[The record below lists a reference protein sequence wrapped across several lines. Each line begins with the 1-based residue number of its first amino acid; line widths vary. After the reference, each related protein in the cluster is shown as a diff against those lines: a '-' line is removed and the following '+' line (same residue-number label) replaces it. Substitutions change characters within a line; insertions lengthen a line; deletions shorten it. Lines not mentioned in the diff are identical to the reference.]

1 MSESI
6 IVALITGGVSL
17 FGTIIAVIST
27 SRKQMA
33 ETEKQIAVMRTEMS
47 IMKEDI
53 KSHNR
58 YAQMFSENTILI

>member
-1 MSESI
+1 
-6 IVALITGGVSL
+6 
-17 FGTIIAVIST
+17 
-27 SRKQMA
+27 MA

-58 YAQMFSENTILI
+58 YAQMFSENIPAINQHMTDVDRRLTELERRSA

>member
-1 MSESI
+1 
-6 IVALITGGVSL
+6 
-17 FGTIIAVIST
+17 
-27 SRKQMA
+27 MA

-58 YAQMFSENTILI
+58 YAQMFSENIPAINQHMTDVDRRLGELERRSA

>member
-1 MSESI
+1 
-6 IVALITGGVSL
+6 
-17 FGTIIAVIST
+17 
-27 SRKQMA
+27 MA

-58 YAQMFSENTILI
+58 YAQMFSENIPAINQHMTDVDRRLTELEMRSA

>member
-1 MSESI
+1 MD
-6 IVALITGGVSL
+6 
-17 FGTIIAVIST
+17 
-27 SRKQMA
+27 

-58 YAQMFSENTILI
+58 YAQMFSENIPAINQHMTDVDRRLTELERRSA